1 MLPLFHNTDQP
12 EPVPPLPPMSLR
24 DEVAGDYRTAG
35 LSLRGHPLQFVRE
48 KLDRM
53 GIVPAQQLATL
64 PVDRRY
70 KVAGLVLLRQRP
82 GTAKGITFVTIEDE
96 TGPAN
101 LIIRQEVWERYRRI
115 AGGATAKRW
124 GSMRRSANARSTSVH
139 KRFTSS
145 MFSISTPPPML

>member
-1 MLPLFHNTDQP
+1 
-12 EPVPPLPPMSLR
+12 
-24 DEVAGDYRTAG
+24 
-35 LSLRGHPLQFVRE
+35 LRGHPLQFVRA

-53 GIVPAQQLATL
+53 GIVPSQQLATL

-101 LIIRQEVWERYRRI
+101 LIIRQEVWERYRRV
-115 AGGATAKRW
+115 AGGATAMIAHGRLQRVDAVIHLLVDRMQDL
-124 GSMRRSANARSTSVH
+124 GRLLGQIDSRSRDFH
-139 KRFTSS
+139 
-145 MFSISTPPPML
+145 